1 MDTAS
6 LGKIYSILF
15 SFFLAVCPCLWAMNI
30 QVGGG
35 GGGGV
40 SPRTIQGDDPLLGL
54 LWQLN
59 FFAKKASILL
69 TETKSG
75 IVISSVLKKEKNL
88 QCLYF

>member
-30 QVGGG
+30 QVGVGV

-40 SPRTIQGDDPLLGL
+40 SPRSIQGDDPPLGL

-69 TETKSG
+69 TENKSDMNTL
-75 IVISSVLKKEKNL
+75 INVIIMRSRK
-88 QCLYF
+88 